1 MEYSCSDI
9 AVDCQGPFLRQ
20 PKWLKWGLPELQLTA
35 GWPGCESPA
44 LSLSYSHKYQWKW
57 QQLPTW
63 DPDFSLL
70 PLWVPMP
77 QAPAGYFW
85 SPYQGFFLA
94 SAGWWLNSD
103 AAQISGHSLSLR
115 LLPVSVY
122 EKVPVR
128 ETSLLQWPLL
138 LDACQAL
145 GTTNALVWNSRKTIE
160 KDQLLCWN
168 FQNKSKEE
176 NKSRIRA
183 QVWERLIIHK
193 ATQWKIHELGRTQG

>member
-77 QAPAGYFW
+77 QAPAGYF
-85 SPYQGFFLA
+85 
-94 SAGWWLNSD
+94 LNVTNKRVL
-103 AAQISGHSLSLR
+103 G
-115 LLPVSVY
+115 
-122 EKVPVR
+122 
-128 ETSLLQWPLL
+128 TSLIVQWLGLCLPTQEVRVQSLVEEL
-138 LDACQAL
+138 RSNLPCCQK
-145 GTTNALVWNSRKTIE
+145 TKTYNRNNTVTNSIKT
-160 KDQLLCWN
+160 
-168 FQNKSKEE
+168 FQNWSRSK
-176 NKSRIRA
+176 NKNTKKPKRVLLRF
-183 QVWERLIIHK
+183 L
-193 ATQWKIHELGRTQG
+193 